1 MEEVE
6 VLVRRMQAGDM
17 DAFDQIFGL
26 YQSRLL
32 RTAWLISGNHA
43 DSEDIVQETFVK
55 CYCNCGKLKNPA
67 VFSTWLYQILTRTAW
82 RYGKKR
88 GKEMPVEQFFDE
100 DLGQGQEDSP
110 LEQMLRREIRE
121 ELYQSILKLDQKQRT
136 VVILYY
142 FNELS
147 TREISQVVGCFE
159 GTVKSRL
166 YAARK
171 ALEKSLNGRR
181 PDATGSGRYL
191 NEDSGRERSRLRG
204 TGNV

>member
-6 VLVRRMQAGDM
+6 ILVRRMQAGDH

-26 YQSRLL
+26 YQNRLL
-32 RTAWLISGNHA
+32 RTAWLISGNRA

-55 CYCNCGKLKNPA
+55 CYCNCGKLKDPA

-82 RYGKKR
+82 RYGRKR
-88 GKEMPVEQFFDE
+88 NRETPVEQFFQ
-100 DLGQGQEDSP
+100 DLGQAPEDSP
-110 LEQMLRREIRE
+110 LEQVLRREVRE
-121 ELYQSILKLDQKQRT
+121 DLYRSILKLDQKQRT

-147 TREISQVVGCFE
+147 TREISRVAGCLE

-171 ALEKSLNGRR
+171 ALEKSLRKEHV
-181 PDATGSGRYL
+181 TWI
-191 NEDSGRERSRLRG
+191 EERLMP
-204 TGNV
+204 